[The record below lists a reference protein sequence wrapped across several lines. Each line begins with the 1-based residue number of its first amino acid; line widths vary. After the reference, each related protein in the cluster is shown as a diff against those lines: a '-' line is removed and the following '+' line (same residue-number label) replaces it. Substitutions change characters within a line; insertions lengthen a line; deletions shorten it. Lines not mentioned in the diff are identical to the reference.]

1 MSRIWPSRLILSLL
15 ALLSISLLPA
25 CGHFLGNG
33 DGAKAIPPWNAYA
46 TCAVADFNGDGLP
59 DIALSYARIADVPP
73 HPGTVAVYL
82 QDPSHLG
89 SFLPPTNYAV
99 PNDPWNIVAADLN
112 GDGKIDLAV
121 INTIATND
129 TIGSSSVSVLLQD
142 PANPGKFFA
151 AVNYDTG
158 YSPVALAVG
167 DMNQDGKPDL
177 VVSNADGITVL
188 LQSPAAPGQFQRQP
202 TIAVPNGGTAGIA
215 IADVNGDGNN
225 DIIATAADLM
235 VYLQNPSSP
244 GTFLTPA
251 HYTVG
256 AQPYAVIAQDL
267 NGDGRPDLAVAN
279 LGSAD
284 GSIKA
289 NLSVLLQSPTVP
301 GTFLPAANYTTDVR
315 SWTIAAGD
323 LNADGK
329 PDLVVGNMGSFDGGS
344 ISIFFQNPGSPGS
357 FQPEIIYPEANVSWA
372 IPADVNNDGKQELV
386 IVSSGLEVRYQDPSN
401 PGTFLQPVVIV
412 SD

>member
-1 MSRIWPSRLILSLL
+1 MSQIWPSRLFLSSL
-15 ALLSISLLPA
+15 ALLSLALLPA
-25 CGHFLGNG
+25 CGHFLSGSN
-33 DGAKAIPPWNAYA
+33 AVNAIPPWNAYA
-46 TCAVADFNGDGLP
+46 TCAVADFNGDGMP
-59 DIALSYARIADVPP
+59 DIALSYARMADVPP

-82 QDPSHLG
+82 QDRNHPG
-89 SFLPPTNYAV
+89 SFLSPTNYPV

-112 GDGKIDLAV
+112 EDGNIDLAV
-121 INTIATND
+121 VNTIATID

-142 PANPGKFFA
+142 PANPGEFFS

-158 YSPVALAVG
+158 YAPVALAVG
-167 DMNQDGKPDL
+167 DVTQDGRTDI

-188 LQSPAAPGQFQRQP
+188 LQSSTTPGQFQRQP

-215 IADVNGDGNN
+215 IADVNGDGKN

-235 VYLQNPSSP
+235 VYLQNLSSP
-244 GTFLTPA
+244 GSFLAPV

-284 GSIKA
+284 GSVKA
-289 NLSVLLQSPTVP
+289 NLSVLLQNLSTP
-301 GTFLPAANYTTDVR
+301 GTFLLATNYTTDVR
-315 SWTIAAGD
+315 SWTIASGD
-323 LNADGK
+323 LDGDGK

-344 ISIFFQNPGSPGS
+344 ISIFFQDPAAPGT
-357 FQPEIIYPEANVSWA
+357 FQPELTYSEDNVSWA
-372 IPADVNNDGKQELV
+372 IPADINNDGKQELV
-386 IVSSGLEVRYQDPSN
+386 IVSSGLEIRYQDPAQ
-401 PGTFLQPVVIV
+401 PGSFLPPVVIV
-412 SD
+412 SP

>member
-1 MSRIWPSRLILSLL
+1 MSRFWPSRLALSCL
-15 ALLSISLLPA
+15 AFLSFSLLPA
-25 CGHFLGNG
+25 CGHFLGG
-33 DGAKAIPPWNAYA
+33 GGGKITIPPFNSYA
-46 TCAVADFNGDGLP
+46 TCALADFNGDGML

-82 QDPSHLG
+82 QDSSHPG

-112 GDGKIDLAV
+112 GDGKVDLAV

-142 PANPGKFFA
+142 PANPGKFFS

-158 YSPVALAVG
+158 YAPVDLAVG
-167 DMNQDGKPDL
+167 DLNQDGNLDL

-188 LQSPAAPGQFQRQP
+188 LQTSATPGQFQRQP

-215 IADVNGDGNN
+215 IADVNGDGKN

-235 VYLQNPSSP
+235 VYLQNPSVP
-244 GTFLTPA
+244 GSFLPPV

-256 AQPYAVIAQDL
+256 AQPCAVLAQDL
-267 NGDGRPDLAVAN
+267 NGDDRLDLAVAN

-284 GSIKA
+284 GSVKA
-289 NLSVLLQSPTVP
+289 NLSVLLQNPAAP
-301 GTFLPAANYTTDVR
+301 GTFLPAANYTTDTR

-323 LNADGK
+323 LNGDGK
-329 PDLVVGNMGSFDGGS
+329 PDLIVGNMGSFDGGS
-344 ISIFFQNPGSPGS
+344 VSIFFQDAGAPGR
-357 FQPEIIYPEANVSWA
+357 FLPEIIYPEANVSWA
-372 IPADVNNDGKQELV
+372 VPADINNDGKQELV
-386 IVSSGLEVRYQDPSN
+386 IVSSGLEIRYQDPSN
-401 PGTFLQPVVIV
+401 PGTFLAPVVIV
-412 SD
+412 AP